1 MNLIRVALP
10 LSLLVVTACWK
21 KNEGVKDEQINI
33 HEQVHQLSPDSLP
46 NNTISGNMAMSQI
59 ASTPNKVVLT
69 GLPQHR
75 LVTIYKSK
83 ANPTKENES
92 YSFRK
97 IYSEA
102 DGISSEEHFM
112 PGIDLVSGYNMLNV
126 AHYDLS
132 TEKLSWLFDHPV
144 LIKSLYYPSYVQD
157 SLNKKPITRN
167 FYLVSVYDAD
177 TNADTLINRNDL
189 RRLYCFNSDGDKRIQ
204 MIPANYSVIRS
215 QYDPM
220 NDVVYIFARQDANS
234 NGKIDKNEPLHI
246 FWVALKQPTEA
257 KRLY

>member
-1 MNLIRVALP
+1 
-10 LSLLVVTACWK
+10 
-21 KNEGVKDEQINI
+21 
-33 HEQVHQLSPDSLP
+33 
-46 NNTISGNMAMSQI
+46 
-59 ASTPNKVVLT
+59 
-69 GLPQHR
+69 
-75 LVTIYKSK
+75 
-83 ANPTKENES
+83 
-92 YSFRK
+92 
-97 IYSEA
+97 
-102 DGISSEEHFM
+102 
-112 PGIDLVSGYNMLNV
+112 
-126 AHYDLS
+126 
-132 TEKLSWLFDHPV
+132 V